1 MKRIVIVGGGISGL
15 TVAYRL
21 HELSCEK
28 EIPIDMTLLEGR
40 SRLGG
45 VIETQS
51 KDGFLLEYGPD
62 ALMTDRPWSIN
73 LCKRLGIESELIGMQ
88 KEADHSYIVCKGKMC
103 RIPTGFYLLAPSNI
117 KALVQSHFL
126 SSAGKLRLAAEL
138 FIPKR
143 KSKDDESVGSFIRRR
158 FGREVL
164 ERLGEPL
171 LAGIYTA
178 HPDQLSMQAV
188 LPHFREMESKYGSVT
203 RGLWALREKHGMKD
217 CTEENSRKMFVTFKD
232 GMRRLIH
239 ALIENMPDVS
249 FATYTPVEK
258 IAFDHM
264 RILEVTIQGGAVIE
278 ADAVCLALPAMRSSE
293 IVNSFSPRLAE
304 KLADIKYE
312 SVVTVNVAYDELAF
326 PKRLDGAGFVIPSV
340 ENRRLVGSIFSS
352 IKFDGRA
359 PKGAVLIRTFLGN
372 AIQRNNVDLDDQEMR
387 QLVTEELRDILGV
400 TREPLFIDIQRYEMS
415 IPQYGLNYQKL

>member
-164 ERLGEPL
+164 ERLGEPMI
-171 LAGIYTA
+171 AGVYSGD
-178 HPDQLSMQAV
+178 PEELSILSTMPR
-188 LPHFREMESKYGSVT
+188 LREAEERAGSVI
-203 RGLWALREKHGMKD
+203 RGLR
-217 CTEENSRKMFVTFKD
+217 
-232 GMRRLIH
+232 
-239 ALIENMPDVS
+239 
-249 FATYTPVEK
+249 AT
-258 IAFDHM
+258 
-264 RILEVTIQGGAVIE
+264 
-278 ADAVCLALPAMRSSE
+278 LPAR
-293 IVNSFSPRLAE
+293 
-304 KLADIKYE
+304 
-312 SVVTVNVAYDELAF
+312 
-326 PKRLDGAGFVIPSV
+326 
-340 ENRRLVGSIFSS
+340 
-352 IKFDGRA
+352 
-359 PKGAVLIRTFLGN
+359 
-372 AIQRNNVDLDDQEMR
+372 
-387 QLVTEELRDILGV
+387 
-400 TREPLFIDIQRYEMS
+400 
-415 IPQYGLNYQKL
+415 